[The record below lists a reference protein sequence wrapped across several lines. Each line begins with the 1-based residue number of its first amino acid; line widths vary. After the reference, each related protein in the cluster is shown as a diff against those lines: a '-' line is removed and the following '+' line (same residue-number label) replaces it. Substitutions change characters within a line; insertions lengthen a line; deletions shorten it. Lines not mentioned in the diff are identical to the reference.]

1 MKILFSKRGHPRTA
15 KEIKTCVE
23 SFGGGYNRIV
33 CRVIESSED
42 GLNKDVFRQNVAIL
56 MPNFLMTR
64 AGPFKGVDYIH
75 GIVNDPKG
83 QIAACWDVIGERT
96 VQLRGFVDEQRRG
109 SRTRGL
115 VEMSRTA
122 QEEVASELWHLLN
135 RLSPV
140 CWTENSFG
148 LVGAS
153 KVLFAVLPEVAL
165 PIDNTQWRTVFK
177 TIDYGDIVQEMAEEI
192 ARWEHEVGEPL
203 DLCDPQRALTLPSI
217 YNVMAMKARSK

>member
-1 MKILFSKRGHPRTA
+1 MKILFTKRGHPRAA

-33 CRVIESSED
+33 CKIIESSKD
-42 GLNKDVFRQNVAIL
+42 ALNKDIFGQNVAIL
-56 MPNFLMTR
+56 MPNFMMTR
-64 AGPFKGVDYIH
+64 AGPFKGVGFAH
-75 GIVNDPKG
+75 GTVKDPNG
-83 QIAACWDVIGERT
+83 QIAACWDAIGKRT
-96 VQLRGFVDEQRRG
+96 IELRGFVDEQGRG
-109 SRTRGL
+109 LRTRGL

-135 RLSPV
+135 KLSPV

-165 PIDNTQWRTVFK
+165 PVDNAEWKKVFR
-177 TIDYGDIVQEMAEEI
+177 TIDYREIIMKMAEEI
-192 ARWEHEVGEPL
+192 VECELMGTSGKRRDKPV
-203 DLCDPQRALTLPSI
+203 
-217 YNVMAMKARSK
+217 